1 MKREKKRLDIEKETL
16 RNLSREF
23 NLLKKLVKPY
33 TGKKLFWDIW
43 TGNWNKFIYKTD
55 CIINSMY
62 RKKQK
67 ENSRNYTTIF
77 IKKWRPIVGD
87 KINGKV
93 IYIKE

>member
-16 RNLSREF
+16 RNLSKDF
-23 NLLKKLVKPY
+23 NVLKKIIPQY

-55 CIINSMY
+55 KIICGL
-62 RKKQK
+62 RKNKQ
-67 ENSRNYTTIF
+67 ENSKYYTSCF
-77 IKKWRPIVGD
+77 IKNWRYIIGD